1 MTLNRRDFIKA
12 AGATVAFGSL
22 YGCAGDTKGSG
33 NVVVIGGGYGGATVA
48 KYLRMGSDGGINV
61 TLVAPNPAFVSCPIS
76 NLVLAGRKNIADP
89 TPSY

>member
-33 NVVVIGGGYGGATVA
+33 NVVVIGGGYGGATGA
-48 KYLRMGSDGGINV
+48 KYLR
-61 TLVAPNPAFVSCPIS
+61 L
-76 NLVLAGRKNIADP
+76 
-89 TPSY
+89 